1 MSGRV
6 ILMAS
11 TCDQVQE
18 LLPAYDDGDLALDE
32 QRRLERHV
40 GSCQECRLLLQGIR
54 SSWERLGEWT
64 DLEPSPSYRQ
74 DFWKAVGRDD
84 ERRRWGP
91 LRFLVERRWVPASA
105 AAVLLLGFAG
115 GLLWGGRVD
124 RPVGNVALSAGV
136 SRTVAQVAMVAQSLP
151 APEVP
156 VVGEVDG
163 PFTPE
168 LLDEALSSSSGGTQP

>member
-1 MSGRV
+1 MSGRL

-32 QRRLERHV
+32 KRRLERHV
-40 GSCQECRLLLQGIR
+40 GSCVKCRMLLTGIR
-54 SSWERLGEWT
+54 ESWERLGEWT
-64 DLEPSPSYRQ
+64 DVEPSASYRQ
-74 DFWKAVGRDD
+74 DFWRAVGRDD

-91 LRFLVERRWVPASA
+91 LRFLMERRWVPVSA
-105 AAVLLLGFAG
+105 AAVLALGFAG
-115 GLLWGGRVD
+115 GLFWGGEGS
-124 RPVGNVALSAGV
+124 RPIGNVALSSGV
-136 SRTVAQVAMVAQSLP
+136 SQTVAQVAMVARSLP
-151 APEVP
+151 EPGAP

-168 LLDEALSSSSGGTQP
+168 LLDEAVTSAGAKVP

>member
-1 MSGRV
+1 MSGRL

-18 LLPAYDDGDLALDE
+18 LLPAYEDGDLALDE
-32 QRRLERHV
+32 RGRLERHV
-40 GSCQECRLLLQGIR
+40 AGCAECRMILSALR
-54 SSWERLGEWT
+54 KSWERLGEWT

-74 DFWKAVGRDD
+74 DFWRAVGRED

-91 LRFLVERRWVPASA
+91 VRFLVERRWLPAAA

-115 GLLWGGRVD
+115 GMMWGGESSG
-124 RPVGNVALSAGV
+124 RPIGNVAISAGV
-136 SRTVAQVAMVAQSLP
+136 SQTVAQVAMVASSLP
-151 APEVP
+151 ERGLP

-168 LLDEALSSSSGGTQP
+168 LLDEAVTSAGATGP

>member
-32 QRRLERHV
+32 KRRLERHV
-40 GSCQECRLLLQGIR
+40 GTCPECRLLLQGIR

-91 LRFLVERRWVPASA
+91 LRFLVERRWAPATA

-115 GLLWGGRVD
+115 GLVWGGKTE
-124 RPVGNVALSAGV
+124 RPIGNVALSSGV

-168 LLDEALSSSSGGTQP
+168 LLDEALSSSGGSQP